1 MLELG
6 CGAGFT
12 GIALLNNPSLSFS
25 RLVMTDH
32 HPKVISTLQ
41 SNLEANFP
49 NSSQNGRVEVKVLDW
64 ADYACDPGRSEEECD
79 LVIGAD
85 IVFDNSV
92 IPQLVKCLDKLNRP
106 AVLASCIRDEL
117 TDNVFRQNLIG
128 TGLKFDYQTLANP
141 FDTELNV
148 PLHLYCISGSRER
161 LESQE

>member
-1 MLELG
+1 MG
-6 CGAGFT
+6 
-12 GIALLNNPSLSFS
+12 
-25 RLVMTDH
+25 
-32 HPKVISTLQ
+32 
-41 SNLEANFP
+41 ANFP

-64 ADYACDPGRSEEECD
+64 ADYACDPGRRSEEECD